1 MTETYD
7 YDLFV
12 IGAGSG
18 GVRAARVSAAHG
30 ARVAVAEEYK
40 VGGTCVIR
48 GCVPKKLL
56 VYGAHFAEDLQDAAR
71 FGWKIK
77 GCTFDWPTLR
87 DNVLAEV
94 ERLEGI
100 YTDIL
105 DRHDVEI
112 FTQRA
117 TVTGPNQV
125 TLADGT
131 RLNAAT
137 ILIATGSHPV
147 FPQVPGAEHGITSN
161 EMFHLEKMPKRAVIA
176 GGGYIANEFAGILH
190 EFACEVTIV
199 NRGDVILRHYDEQ
212 VRDRLLQIS
221 LTKGINFKFNAPF
234 EKIVKRKNGSL
245 RIHLQGASPIDAD
258 LLLWAVGRDPNTQG
272 LGLAEVGVELGKNG
286 AILVDEDNQSSVPSI
301 YAIGDVT
308 DRIQLTPVAIREGQA
323 FADTIF
329 GGKPT
334 RVDYAN
340 VPHAVFSHPPIASVG
355 MTEGQARDKLGT
367 YKTYVSDFRP
377 MKHVLAGRNE
387 RSLYKLIV
395 DEETDK
401 VVGLHMI
408 GPDAPEILQ
417 AAAIAVKAG
426 LTKAQFDETIALHP
440 TMSEELV
447 LMR

>member
-1 MTETYD
+1 MTKAYD

-30 ARVAVAEEYK
+30 ARVAIAEEYRL
-40 VGGTCVIR
+40 GGTCVIR

-56 VYGAHFAEDLQDAAR
+56 VYGAHFAEDLQDAVR
-71 FGWKIK
+71 FGWTVGKCK
-77 GCTFDWPTLR
+77 FDWATLR

-105 DRHDVEI
+105 DRNEVEI
-112 FTQRA
+112 FAQRA
-117 TVTGPNQV
+117 TVTGPNEV

-131 RLNAAT
+131 KLSAAT
-137 ILIATGSHPV
+137 ILIATGARPMV
-147 FPQVPGAEHGITSN
+147 PDVPGAEHGVTSN
-161 EMFHLEKMPKRAVIA
+161 EMFHLDAVPRRAVIA
-176 GGGYIANEFAGILH
+176 GGGYIANEFAGILK
-190 EFACEVTIV
+190 EFSCEVTVV
-199 NRGDVILRHYDEQ
+199 NRGDRILRQYDEQ
-212 VRDRLLQIS
+212 IRDRLLQIS

-234 EKIVKRKNGSL
+234 EKIVKRKDGSL
-245 RIHLQGASPIDAD
+245 RIHLAGSSPIDAD
-258 LLLWAVGRDPNTQG
+258 LLLWAVGRSPNTEA
-272 LGLAEVGVELGKNG
+272 LGLEKAGVKLGKNG

-301 YAIGDVT
+301 YGIGDVT
-308 DRIQLTPVAIREGQA
+308 DRVQLTPVAIREGQA
-323 FADTIF
+323 FADTMY
-329 GGKPT
+329 GNKPT

-340 VPHAVFSHPPIASVG
+340 IPSAVFSHPPIASVG

-377 MKHVLAGRNE
+377 MKNVLAGRNE
-387 RSLYKLIV
+387 RSLYKLVV
-395 DEETDK
+395 DEETEK
-401 VVGLHMI
+401 VVGIHMI

-426 LTKAQFDETIALHP
+426 LTKSQFDDTIALHP

>member
-1 MTETYD
+1 MTKEFD

-30 ARVAVAEEYK
+30 ARVAIAEEYRL
-40 VGGTCVIR
+40 GGTCVIR

-56 VYGAHFAEDLQDAAR
+56 VYGAHFAEDLQDAVR
-71 FGWKIK
+71 FGWTVGKSR
-77 GCTFDWPTLR
+77 FDWATLR

-105 DRHDVEI
+105 DRNEVEI
-112 FTQRA
+112 FQQRA
-117 TVTGPNQV
+117 TISGPNQI
-125 TLADGT
+125 TLADGSKLT
-131 RLNAAT
+131 AAT
-137 ILIATGSHPV
+137 ILVATGARPV
-147 FPQVPGAEHGITSN
+147 VPDVPGAEHGVTSN
-161 EMFHLEKMPKRAVIA
+161 EMFHLDKVPRRAVIA

-199 NRGDVILRHYDEQ
+199 NRGDRILRHYDEQ

-234 EKIVKRKNGSL
+234 EKIVKRKDGSL
-245 RIHLQGASPIDAD
+245 RIHMAGSSPIDAD
-258 LLLWAVGRDPNTQG
+258 LLLWAVGRAPNTGG
-272 LGLAEVGVELGKNG
+272 LGLEKVGVKLGEGG
-286 AILVDEDNQSSVPSI
+286 AILVDEDNQSSVPWL

-308 DRIQLTPVAIREGQA
+308 DRVQLTPVAIREGQA
-323 FADTIF
+323 FADTMY
-329 GGKPT
+329 GNKPT
-334 RVDYAN
+334 RVDYTN
-340 VPHAVFSHPPIASVG
+340 IPSAVFSHPPIASVG
-355 MTEGQARDKLGT
+355 MTEGEARDKLDT

-377 MKHVLAGRNE
+377 MKNVLAGRNE

-395 DEETDK
+395 DEETEK
-401 VVGLHMI
+401 VVGIHMI

-426 LTKAQFDETIALHP
+426 LTKSQFDETIALHP

>member
-1 MTETYD
+1 MTKTYD

-30 ARVAVAEEYK
+30 ARTAIAEEHK
-40 VGGTCVIR
+40 IGGTCVIR

-56 VYGAHFAEDLQDAAR
+56 VYGAHFAEDLQDAKR
-71 FGWKIK
+71 FGWKVGSCK
-77 GCTFDWPTLR
+77 FDWAVLR

-105 DRHDVEI
+105 DRNEVEI
-112 FTQRA
+112 FAQRA

-131 RLNAAT
+131 KLSAAT
-137 ILIATGSHPV
+137 ILIATGAHPV
-147 FPQVPGAEHGITSN
+147 VPDVPGAEHGVTSN
-161 EMFHLEKMPKRAVIA
+161 EMFHLDAIPKRAVIA

-199 NRGDVILRHYDEQ
+199 NRGDRILRHYDEQ

-221 LTKGINFKFNAPF
+221 LTKGIGFKFNAPF
-234 EKIVKRKNGSL
+234 EKIVKRRDGSL
-245 RIHLQGASPIDAD
+245 RIHLAGSSPIDAD
-258 LLLWAVGRDPNTQG
+258 LLLWAVGRNPNTRG
-272 LGLAEVGVELGKNG
+272 LGLEAVGVELGKNG
-286 AILVDEDNQSSVPSI
+286 AILVDEDNQSSLPSI

-308 DRIQLTPVAIREGQA
+308 DRVQLTPVAIREGQA
-323 FADTIF
+323 FADTVF

-340 VPHAVFSHPPIASVG
+340 IPHGVFSHPPIASVG
-355 MTEGQARDKLGT
+355 MTEGEARDKLGT

-377 MKHVLAGRNE
+377 MKNVLAGRNE
-387 RSLYKLIV
+387 RSLYKLVV
-395 DEETDK
+395 DEETDR
-401 VVGLHMI
+401 VVGIHMI

-417 AAAIAVKAG
+417 AAAVAVKAG
-426 LTKAQFDETIALHP
+426 LTKAQFDETVALHP

>member
-1 MTETYD
+1 MTASYD

-18 GVRAARVSAAHG
+18 GVRAARVSSAHG
-30 ARVAVAEEYK
+30 ARVAIAEEYK
-40 VGGTCVIR
+40 IGGTCVIR

-56 VYGAHFAEDLQDAAR
+56 VYGAHFAEDLQDARR

-112 FTQRA
+112 FAQRA
-117 TVTGPNQV
+117 RVTGPNQLS
-125 TLADGT
+125 LADGT
-131 RLNAAT
+131 KVSAAT

-147 FPQVPGAEHGITSN
+147 LPNVPGAEHGISSN
-161 EMFHLEKMPKRAVIA
+161 EMFHLDKMPKRAVIA

-234 EKIVKRKNGSL
+234 EKVVKRKDGSL
-245 RIHLQGASPIDAD
+245 RIHLQGSSPIDAD
-258 LLLWAVGRDPNTQG
+258 LLLWAVGRDPNTKG
-272 LGLAEVGVELGKNG
+272 LGLEEAGVKLGKNG
-286 AILVDEDNQSSVPSI
+286 AVLVDEDNQSSVPSI

-323 FADTIF
+323 FADTVF
-329 GGKPT
+329 GNKPT

-355 MTEGQARDKLGT
+355 MTEGEARDKIGT

-377 MKHVLAGRNE
+377 MKNVLAGRNE

-395 DEETDK
+395 NEETDK

-408 GPDAPEILQ
+408 GPEAAEILQ

>member
-1 MTETYD
+1 MTKEFD

-30 ARVAVAEEYK
+30 ARVAIAEEYRL
-40 VGGTCVIR
+40 GGTCVIR

-56 VYGAHFAEDLQDAAR
+56 VYGAHFAEDLQDAVR
-71 FGWKIK
+71 FGWTVKSCK
-77 GCTFDWPTLR
+77 FDWATLR

-105 DRHDVEI
+105 DRNEVEI
-112 FTQRA
+112 FQQRA
-117 TVTGPNQV
+117 TITGPNQI
-125 TLADGT
+125 TLADGSKLT
-131 RLNAAT
+131 AAT
-137 ILIATGSHPV
+137 ILVATGARPV
-147 FPQVPGAEHGITSN
+147 VPDLPGAEHGVTSN
-161 EMFHLEKMPKRAVIA
+161 EMFHLDAVPKRAVIA

-199 NRGDVILRHYDEQ
+199 NRGDRILRHYDEQ

-234 EKIVKRKNGSL
+234 EKIVKRKDGSL
-245 RIHLQGASPIDAD
+245 RIHMAGSSPIDAD
-258 LLLWAVGRDPNTQG
+258 LLLWAVGRQPNTEG
-272 LGLAEVGVELGKNG
+272 LGLEKAGVKLGKNG
-286 AILVDEDNQSSVPSI
+286 AILVDEDNQSSVPWL

-308 DRIQLTPVAIREGQA
+308 DRVQLTPVAIREGQA
-323 FADTIF
+323 FADTMF
-329 GGKPT
+329 GNKPT
-334 RVDYAN
+334 RVDYTN
-340 VPHAVFSHPPIASVG
+340 IPSAVFSHPPIASVG
-355 MTEGQARDKLGT
+355 LTEGQARDKLGT

-377 MKHVLAGRNE
+377 MKNVLAGRNE

-395 DEETDK
+395 DEETEK
-401 VVGLHMI
+401 VVGIHMI

-426 LTKAQFDETIALHP
+426 LTKGQFDETIALHP

>member
-1 MTETYD
+1 MTKSYD

-18 GVRAARVSAAHG
+18 GVRAARVAAAHG
-30 ARVAVAEEYK
+30 ARVAIAEEYR

-56 VYGAHFAEDLQDAAR
+56 VYGAHFAEDLQDAKR
-71 FGWKIK
+71 FGWQVGK
-77 GCTFDWPTLR
+77 CRFDWPTLR

-100 YTDIL
+100 YGDIL
-105 DRHDVEI
+105 ERNEVEL
-112 FTQRA
+112 FAQHA
-117 TVTGPNQV
+117 TLTGPNQIA
-125 TLADGT
+125 LADGSK
-131 RLNAAT
+131 LSAAT
-137 ILIATGSHPV
+137 ILVATGARPV
-147 FPQVPGAEHGITSN
+147 VPPVEGAEHGITSN
-161 EMFHLEKMPKRAVIA
+161 EMFHLEEMPRRAVIA

-199 NRGDVILRHYDEQ
+199 NRGDRILRHYDEQ

-234 EKIVKRKNGSL
+234 EKVEKQKNGSL
-245 RIHLQGASPIDAD
+245 RIHLAGSSPIEAD
-258 LLLWAVGRDPNTQG
+258 MLLWAVGRAPNTEG
-272 LGLAEVGVELGKNG
+272 LGLEAAGVELGKNG
-286 AILVDEDNQSSVPSI
+286 AILVDDDNQSSVPSI

-308 DRIQLTPVAIREGQA
+308 DRVQLTPVAIREGQA

-329 GGKPT
+329 GDKPT

-340 VPHAVFSHPPIASVG
+340 IPSAVFSHPPIAAVG

-377 MKHVLAGRNE
+377 MKNVLAGRNE

-395 DEETDK
+395 DEETDQ
-401 VVGLHMI
+401 VVGIHMI

-417 AAAIAVKAG
+417 AAAVAVKAG
-426 LTKAQFDETIALHP
+426 LTKAQFDETVALHP

>member
-1 MTETYD
+1 MTASYD

-18 GVRAARVSAAHG
+18 GVRAARVAAAHG
-30 ARVAVAEEYK
+30 ARVAIAEEYRI
-40 VGGTCVIR
+40 GGTCVIR

-56 VYGAHFAEDLQDAAR
+56 VYGAHFAEDLQDAGR

-77 GCTFDWPTLR
+77 GCTFYWPTLR

-105 DRHDVEI
+105 DRHEVEI
-112 FTQRA
+112 FAQRA
-117 TVTGPNQV
+117 KVTGPNQI
-125 TLADGT
+125 TLADGSKVS
-131 RLNAAT
+131 AAT
-137 ILIATGSHPV
+137 ILIASGSHPV
-147 FPQVPGAEHGITSN
+147 IPDVPGAEHGVSSN

-199 NRGDVILRHYDEQ
+199 NRGDRILRHYDEQ

-234 EKIVKRKNGSL
+234 EKIVKRKDGSL
-245 RIHLQGASPIDAD
+245 RIHLQGSSPIDAD
-258 LLLWAVGRDPNTQG
+258 LLLWAVGRNPNTQD
-272 LGLAEVGVELGKNG
+272 LGLAEAGVELGKNG

-329 GGKPT
+329 GKKPT

-355 MTEGQARDKLGT
+355 LTEGEARDKIGT

-377 MKHVLAGRNE
+377 MKNVLAGRNE
-387 RSLYKLIV
+387 RSLYKMIV

-426 LTKAQFDETIALHP
+426 LTKAQFDDTVALHP

>member
-1 MTETYD
+1 MTKAYD

-30 ARVAVAEEYK
+30 ARVAIAEEYRL
-40 VGGTCVIR
+40 GGTCVIR

-56 VYGAHFAEDLQDAAR
+56 VYGAHFAEDLQDAVR
-71 FGWKIK
+71 FGWTVKSCK
-77 GCTFDWPTLR
+77 FEWKTLR

-105 DRHDVEI
+105 DRNEVEI
-112 FTQRA
+112 FEQRA
-117 TVTGPNQV
+117 IVTGANEV
-125 TLADGT
+125 TLADGSKLT
-131 RLNAAT
+131 AAN
-137 ILIATGSHPV
+137 ILVATGARPMV
-147 FPQVPGAEHGITSN
+147 PDVPGAEHGVTSN
-161 EMFHLEKMPKRAVIA
+161 EMFHLDAVPRRAVIA
-176 GGGYIANEFAGILH
+176 GGGYISNEFAGILH

-199 NRGDVILRHYDEQ
+199 NRGDRILRHYDEQ

-234 EKIVKRKNGSL
+234 EKIVKRKDGSL
-245 RIHLQGASPIDAD
+245 RIHLAGSSPIDAD
-258 LLLWAVGRDPNTQG
+258 LLLWAVGRQPNTEG
-272 LGLAEVGVELGKNG
+272 LGLEEIGVKLGKNK

-308 DRIQLTPVAIREGQA
+308 DRVQLTPVAIREGQA
-323 FADTIF
+323 FADTMY
-329 GGKPT
+329 GNKPT
-334 RVDYAN
+334 RVDYTN
-340 VPHAVFSHPPIASVG
+340 IPSAVFSHPPIAAVG
-355 MTEGQARDKLGT
+355 LTEGQARDKLGT

-377 MKHVLAGRNE
+377 MKNVLAGRSE
-387 RSLYKLIV
+387 RSLYKLVV
-395 DEETDK
+395 DEETEK
-401 VVGLHMI
+401 VVGIHMI